1 MRECGFNKLWRQCR
15 TKIKVLKQE
24 YFEIKKHGLQ
34 KIFNFYDL
42 MDKVL
47 AGKEEDVGEMLHDG
61 NDDEILE
68 EIESKHSEEKK
79 VSVCLLPY
87 ILDHR

>member
-47 AGKEEDVGEMLHDG
+47 AGKEENVGEMLHDG
-61 NDDEILE
+61 NDDYLLFLLNAACLA
-68 EIESKHSEEKK
+68 EKQQIPI
-79 VSVCLLPY
+79 S
-87 ILDHR
+87 